1 MSLEEL
7 KQLCLDKKIPIVR
20 DQTLVIIV
28 DLINKNNYKSLL
40 ELGTAYGYSSYA
52 FITKSNLEHIT
63 TIELNHENYLIA
75 KNNLSSLKK
84 VECVNTNAFDFIP
97 KQKYDVI
104 FLDACKSKQ
113 EILFSKYKEY
123 LNPNGVI
130 IIDNLFLKKFDQ
142 LPTLTKNQKK
152 LKEKVNQF
160 YIWLTNL
167 KDWKVII
174 KDIDDGLAICSL
186 KNENYC

>member
-1 MSLEEL
+1 MSLKAL
-7 KQLCLDKKIPIVR
+7 KEMCLTKKIPIVR
-20 DQTLVIIV
+20 DQTLDVIV
-28 DLINKNNYKSLL
+28 NLINKNNYQSLL

-52 FITKSNLEHIT
+52 FANKTNLKSIT
-63 TIELNHENYLIA
+63 TIELNTQNYLIA
-75 KNNLSSLKK
+75 KNNLSDLKQ
-84 VECVNTNAFDFIP
+84 VECINTNAFDFIP
-97 KQKYDVI
+97 KRKYDVI

-113 EILFSKYKEY
+113 EILFTKYQQY

-130 IIDNLFLKKFDQ
+130 IIDNLFLKKFDH
-142 LPTLTKNQKK
+142 LAVLTKNQKK

-160 YIWLTNL
+160 YQWLTNL
-167 KDWKVII
+167 KNWKVII